1 MVFSA
6 RIPSVPSVSLVHNS
20 LLLVLTQREF
30 SWSPCCSRQS
40 LSCRWYSWSCWATIA
55 VAGCP
60 EDAYHYPRI
69 ERIGLRDKSFL
80 ASLRGTWE
88 DI

>member
-1 MVFSA
+1 MPFVRLELLGDHRS
-6 RIPSVPSVSLVHNS
+6 RWKPRGRLSL
-20 LLLVLTQREF
+20 
-30 SWSPCCSRQS
+30 
-40 LSCRWYSWSCWATIA
+40 
-55 VAGCP
+55 
-60 EDAYHYPRI
+60 